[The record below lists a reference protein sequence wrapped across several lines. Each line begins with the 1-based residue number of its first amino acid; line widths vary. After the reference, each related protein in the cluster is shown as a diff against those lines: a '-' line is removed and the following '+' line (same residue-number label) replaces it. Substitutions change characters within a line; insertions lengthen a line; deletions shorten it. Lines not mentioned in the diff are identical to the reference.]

1 MRLLEGVVEAD
12 YHSAADEEY
21 NNMREEISTLREQL
35 RDAQRE
41 ASAAKRDAARALA
54 NLRKQ
59 LGPLYQALQ
68 MVFGELDAAGV
79 EEPSAAS
86 GPVNARTSAV
96 WESWKSK
103 LPGRT
108 AQIIDALLLHGE
120 MNSTQ
125 IAIAI
130 GIHRNNVPQLI
141 FKLNKAGLIDKNGT
155 KYSLKK
161 L

>member
-1 MRLLEGVVEAD
+1 MEAEPTD
-12 YHSAADEEY
+12 SYDDL
-21 NNMREEISTLREQL
+21 REEIRDLREQL

-41 ASAAKRDAARALA
+41 VAMAKREAARALG

-59 LGPLYQALQ
+59 LNPLYQALQ
-68 MVFGELDAAGV
+68 MVFGELDSV
-79 EEPSAAS
+79 DENEPLTA
-86 GPVNARTSAV
+86 PVNPRTSAV

-125 IAIAI
+125 LAIAI

-141 FKLNKAGLIDKNGT
+141 FKLNKAGLIDKNGN